1 MLLLGIYGPVRRIRM
16 NFSPEIRPG
25 DKFSFKRHT
34 IDDDIHFLI
43 GHLSSSGLNN
53 ALSTIS
59 LLMTV

>member
-1 MLLLGIYGPVRRIRM
+1 M